1 MSEICTI
8 YSEYRP
14 IKIMTD
20 GEYYYVDDGYC
31 YECFDDYE
39 SAEDWAMHM

>member
-1 MSEICTI
+1 MSEVCAI
-8 YSEYRP
+8 YNEDKCLR
-14 IKIMTD
+14 IMTD

-31 YECFDDYE
+31 CQRFNDYE